1 MESSIVENNSKSICD
16 LRIILAV
23 IVVIILIL
31 IFINNGNM
39 DENLVEN
46 MSPGV
51 VTQMYAQDAQDTYLK
66 GNVDQLATGN
76 FLLNWNQPTRLSTG
90 SYFYTTGPNRGAL
103 LKNLC
108 YKCKKENCCCKNGP
122 VYYPMG
128 YTGDHFE
135 FPTPDINYPL
145 PYIVSN
151 GGFVR
156 EGYTTDNIAKDNI
169 IKENSAKDNIV
180 KEGFNVEKN
189 TNSDA
194 KLKLFYADWCGH
206 CTKFKPIFDGEL
218 KKLIKSLNI
227 PVNLEAI
234 DCDKNPDAVD
244 KYGITGFPTIILEVK
259 DKTHKYEDK
268 REPEK
273 IIEFIEKHINSGLV
287 IQKLNDNSAKLKLF
301 YADWC
306 GHCTKF
312 KPIFD
317 GELKK
322 LIKSLNIPVNLEAI
336 DCDKNPD
343 AVDKYGITGFPSI
356 ILEVKDKRIQYKEER
371 DAKNIVEFIKKNIN
385 M

>member
-1 MESSIVENNSKSICD
+1 MESSLQSNNLNSSCD

-39 DENLVEN
+39 GENVVEN

-108 YKCKKENCCCKNGP
+108 YKCKKGNGNCDCKNGP

-128 YTGDHFE
+128 YPGDHFE

-156 EGYTTDNIAKDNI
+156 EGFTKEDSAKVNT
-169 IKENSAKDNIV
+169 KENI
-180 KEGFNVEKN
+180 KEGFNVDNNNNNKN
-189 TNSDA
+189 TNA

-206 CTKFKPIFDGEL
+206 CRNFKPIFDVDL
-218 KKLIKSLNI
+218 KKKIDELNI
-227 PVNLEAI
+227 PVELVHVDCTKDNKEA
-234 DCDKNPDAVD
+234 N
-244 KYGITGFPTIILEVK
+244 KYGVEGFPTLILEIK
-259 DKTHKYEDK
+259 DKPIIYEEDRK
-268 REPEK
+268 PEK
-273 IIEFIEKHINSGLV
+273 IIEFI
-287 IQKLNDNSAKLKLF
+287 
-301 YADWC
+301 
-306 GHCTKF
+306 
-312 KPIFD
+312 
-317 GELKK
+317 KK
-322 LIKSLNIPVNLEAI
+322 QL
-336 DCDKNPD
+336 
-343 AVDKYGITGFPSI
+343 G
-356 ILEVKDKRIQYKEER
+356 
-371 DAKNIVEFIKKNIN
+371 

>member
-1 MESSIVENNSKSICD
+1 MESSLQSNNLNSSCD

-39 DENLVEN
+39 GENVVEN

-108 YKCKKENCCCKNGP
+108 YKCKKGNGDCKCENGP

-128 YTGDHFE
+128 YPGNHFE

-156 EGYTTDNIAKDNI
+156 EGFA
-169 IKENSAKDNIV
+169 KENSAKENSAKENSAKETI
-180 KEGFNVEKN
+180 KEGFNVDNNNNNKN
-189 TNSDA
+189 ANSNKKA

-206 CTKFKPIFDGEL
+206 CRNFKPIFDVDL
-218 KKLIKSLNI
+218 KNEIDKLTI
-227 PVNLEAI
+227 PVELEHV
-234 DCDKNPDAVD
+234 DCTEDNKEAN
-244 KYGITGFPTIILEVK
+244 KYDVSGFPTLILEV
-259 DKTHKYEDK
+259 
-268 REPEK
+268 
-273 IIEFIEKHINSGLV
+273 NG
-287 IQKLNDNSAKLKLF
+287 
-301 YADWC
+301 
-306 GHCTKF
+306 
-312 KPIFD
+312 KPI
-317 GELKK
+317 
-322 LIKSLNIPVNLEAI
+322 
-336 DCDKNPD
+336 
-343 AVDKYGITGFPSI
+343 
-356 ILEVKDKRIQYKEER
+356 QYNRER
-371 DAKNIVEFIKKNIN
+371 KVKNIVDFIKKQLG